1 MFRHLLTAVVLVAL
15 FLPAMALA
23 DQITQFSEVSGEPAF
38 TITDN
43 VTFETLTASTS
54 VYLTFDENVIPFG
67 RTPQTATL
75 TWSGTTSSYAH
86 LAFGQWI
93 EEGFSGWFSIMA
105 GTDNLFSGTF
115 SNATLVASGQT
126 ANFSETDTPPVITYT
141 SNYLNFSNANV
152 FALALSMTLSSSVS
166 QDTNFRFLNFNHA
179 AATGTFWTD
188 PPPTIVPEPVTLL
201 LSGGALLG
209 LGLLRRKRKS

>member
-1 MFRHLLTAVVLVAL
+1 
-15 FLPAMALA
+15 
-23 DQITQFSEVSGEPAF
+23 
-38 TITDN
+38 
-43 VTFETLTASTS
+43 
-54 VYLTFDENVIPFG
+54 
-67 RTPQTATL
+67 
-75 TWSGTTSSYAH
+75 
-86 LAFGQWI
+86 
-93 EEGFSGWFSIMA
+93 
-105 GTDNLFSGTF
+105 
-115 SNATLVASGQT
+115 
-126 ANFSETDTPPVITYT
+126 VITYT